1 MLFGHLPPLIPKSL
15 WPPNLILERGLN
27 QMPSAL
33 ACLLV
38 LLVCL
43 VLHVSGDAPVAKFPL
58 QLSGTIT
65 ITAHLIDEDSTYPPR
80 QRSMRIY
87 YDYTNKRARADIEAG
102 YEAAKVY
109 VRRYDEDNEYMV
121 RLPPLDDCKRSYLGE
136 VMPYPDIGDTKYFND
151 EVINGVHCNH
161 FIYEA
166 FDTRVHM
173 YLSSADGAP
182 VKMIQEEIQDQ
193 ESVPLLTY
201 EYSEVTLG
209 PPDSAFFELPNGYTH
224 EKCDRHVAG
233 FPYLHVFHHF
243 VKF

>member
-1 MLFGHLPPLIPKSL
+1 ML
-15 WPPNLILERGLN
+15 
-27 QMPSAL
+27 AY
-33 ACLLV
+33 LLV
-38 LLVCL
+38 LLVSL
-43 VLHVSGDAPVAKFPL
+43 VLHVRGDAPVAKFPL

-65 ITAHLIDEDSTYPPR
+65 ITAHLIDENSTYPPR

-151 EVINGVHCNH
+151 EIINGVNCHH

-201 EYSEVTLG
+201 EYSDITLG
-209 PPDSAFFELPNGYTH
+209 PPDSIFFELPNGYTH
-224 EKCDRHVAG
+224 EKCDRHIAG